1 MPEPI
6 HSMRRYGFTIHRPV
20 RETIAMTKAAFDI
33 VFSAHPVGLKA
44 HVQGEGSLG
53 NTLAY
58 WQEIA
63 SELAKRPVPALLLI
77 DEMHGEALPEQSWQ
91 ALVEAMKGTDLGKLR
106 IAHVKPL
113 GLQSVEYC
121 ELFAMEAGMQ
131 ARVFS
136 SEDQAVMW
144 LRHGLS

>member
-1 MPEPI
+1 MASRFTPPGG
-6 HSMRRYGFTIHRPV
+6 GFTIGHPV
-20 RETIAMTKAAFDI
+20 GEILAMTQASFDI

-44 HVQGEGSLG
+44 RVRGEGSLG

-58 WQEIA
+58 WQAIVT
-63 SELAKRPVPALLLI
+63 ELEARPAQALLLI
-77 DEMHGEALPEQSWQ
+77 DETHGDSLPERDWQ
-91 ALVEAMKGTDLGKLR
+91 QLVEAMKGTCLDRLR

-121 ELFAMEAGMQ
+121 ELFALEAGLR

-136 SEDQAVMW
+136 SEDEALMW

>member
-1 MPEPI
+1 
-6 HSMRRYGFTIHRPV
+6 
-20 RETIAMTKAAFDI
+20 MTQAPFEI
-33 VFSAHPVGLKA
+33 VFSAHPAGLRA
-44 HVQGEGSLG
+44 RVQGEGSLE

-58 WQEIA
+58 WLAIVA
-63 SELAKRPVPALLLI
+63 ELATRPAPALLLI
-77 DEMHGEALPEQSWQ
+77 DETHGDPLPERDWQ
-91 ALVEAMKGTDLGKLR
+91 QLVEAMKGKGLDRLR

-121 ELFAMEAGMQ
+121 ELFALEAGMH

-136 SEDQAVMW
+136 DEAEAVMW

>member
-1 MPEPI
+1 
-6 HSMRRYGFTIHRPV
+6 
-20 RETIAMTKAAFDI
+20 MTQAPFDI
-33 VFSAHPVGLKA
+33 VFSAHPAGLKA
-44 HVQGEGSLG
+44 RVQGEGSLE

-58 WQEIA
+58 WRAIVA
-63 SELAKRPVPALLLI
+63 ELTARPGPTLLLV
-77 DEMHGEALPEQSWQ
+77 DETRGDPLPEQDWQ
-91 ALVEAMKGTDLGKLR
+91 QLVEAMKGTCLDQLR

-121 ELFAMEAGMQ
+121 ELFALEAGMH

-136 SEDQAVMW
+136 SEDEAVMW

>member
-1 MPEPI
+1 
-6 HSMRRYGFTIHRPV
+6 
-20 RETIAMTKAAFDI
+20 MTKEPFDI
-33 VFSAHPVGLKA
+33 VFSVHPVGLKA
-44 HVQGEGSLG
+44 RVQGEGSLD
-53 NTLAY
+53 NTMAY
-58 WQEIA
+58 WLAIV

-77 DEMHGEALPEQSWQ
+77 DEMHGDPLSEQNWQ
-91 ALVEAMKGTDLGKLR
+91 DLVEAMKGTGLDKLR

-121 ELFAMEAGMQ
+121 ELFALEAGMR

-136 SEDQAVMW
+136 DEEEAVMW

>member
-1 MPEPI
+1 MAQASFE
-6 HSMRRYGFTIHRPV
+6 
-20 RETIAMTKAAFDI
+20 I
-33 VFSAHPVGLKA
+33 VFSPHPVGLKA
-44 HVQGEGSLG
+44 RVQGKGSLE

-58 WQEIA
+58 WQAIVA
-63 SELAKRPVPALLLI
+63 ELQARPAPALLLI
-77 DEMHGEALPEQSWQ
+77 DETHGDPLPEHDWQ
-91 ALVEAMKGTDLGKLR
+91 QLVEAMKGKGLDQLR

-121 ELFAMEAGMQ
+121 ELFALEAGIH

-136 SEDQAVMW
+136 DEAEAVMW